1 MKRKIL
7 GIVAFLLISLGFI
20 LVVFPIVSNYIGV
33 QVAHTTVSDFK
44 NNKSAVYGGEKT
56 TDNSNEAEI
65 CFNSSVGP
73 DALLSLMWN
82 GQYYYVNLM
91 CNPSDGKYVRSYIDN
106 NLISNA
112 KYVCTDSFHGTVFSI
127 LYKRQFMVF
136 NRYTADVNGKSSTN
150 SRLSSLLNLLGLENR
165 LYDSNKGLKQDMF
178 EPINFETAHKN
189 IEKLRE
195 QSLAYLKNALSDS
208 RI

>member
-1 MKRKIL
+1 MSKKTGL
-7 GIVAFLLISLGFI
+7 
-20 LVVFPIVSNYIGV
+20 PIVTLPHGDEIV
-33 QVAHTTVSDFK
+33 KADF
-44 NNKSAVYGGEKT
+44 GFGEIKPRG
-56 TDNSNEAEI
+56 
-65 CFNSSVGP
+65 VGP
-73 DALLSLMWN
+73 AEF
-82 GQYYYVNLM
+82 VNLI
-91 CNPSDGKYVRSYIDN
+91 N
-106 NLISNA
+106 NA

>member
-1 MKRKIL
+1 MEQ
-7 GIVAFLLISLGFI
+7 FSL
-20 LVVFPIVSNYIGV
+20 YY
-33 QVAHTTVSDFK
+33 T
-44 NNKSAVYGGEKT
+44 
-56 TDNSNEAEI
+56 
-65 CFNSSVGP
+65 SV
-73 DALLSLMWN
+73 
-82 GQYYYVNLM
+82 
-91 CNPSDGKYVRSYIDN
+91 
-106 NLISNA
+106 
-112 KYVCTDSFHGTVFSI
+112 
-127 LYKRQFMVF
+127 

-165 LYDSNKGLKQDMF
+165 LYDSNKGLKQDMI